1 MNVIRTTQIT
11 LARQRGGILQGFKLC
26 DKSNTTLLVTYLL
39 NWTIITLIAHNWQLF
54 AALNRLKTS
63 FYYRQKKRGS
73 RIRVKDYHQRED
85 GGNMK
90 FFSIAQKEY
99 KYIII

>member
-54 AALNRLKTS
+54 AALNRLKGS
-63 FYYRQKKRGS
+63 SINNCRQKKT
-73 RIRVKDYHQRED
+73 RIKDPR
-85 GGNMK
+85 
-90 FFSIAQKEY
+90 
-99 KYIII
+99 